1 MPAIEV
7 MKMKRPHIVPLAPQ
21 AIAALEELREITG
34 GSKYLFPGEGRK
46 GIMSENTIL
55 YALYALGYRGRM
67 CGHGFRSLASTIL
80 NEAGFNHDW
89 IELQL
94 AHQDEDESRRAYNH
108 AKWLDQR
115 RRMMAWYADYLDRLR
130 TGSFIKPH
138 HFKPE
143 QMAA

>member
-1 MPAIEV
+1 MR
-7 MKMKRPHIVPLAPQ
+7 RPHIVPLSPQ
-21 AIAALEELREITG
+21 AVAILEELRELTG
-34 GSKYLFPGEGRK
+34 GSMYLFPGEGRK

-80 NEAGFNHDW
+80 NEAGFNNDW

-94 AHQDEDESRRAYNH
+94 AHQEEDESRRAYNH

-115 RRMMAWYADYLDRLR
+115 RGMMTWYADYLDRLR
-130 TGSFIKPH
+130 NGGFVKPH
-138 HFKPE
+138 LFNAEKV
-143 QMAA
+143 AA